1 MKKRI
6 YIYELDCY
14 KVASEE
20 QIQRMRISPERY
32 FNLEGLPSE
41 ELAEK
46 LEEFIWE
53 RGKMLAP
60 SSMASEVTYYNNIRE
75 FLIDRKI
82 QSLDAREEEK
92 ITKLKALELF
102 DSKKINDF
110 EVGTFKGL
118 SQIHRYLFE
127 DVYSFAGE
135 IRKVNIAKGNFR
147 FASVLYLEDI
157 LKKIDNMPHD
167 NFDNIISKYVEMNV
181 AHPFREGNGRSAR
194 IWLDMILKNNLNKVV
209 DWSKINKEDYLL
221 AMERSPI
228 KDTEIKLLL
237 QSALTDQ
244 INNRQVFMK
253 GIDASYEYEGYST
266 YKMEELANI

>member
-6 YIYELDCY
+6 YIYELDCC

-92 ITKLKALELF
+92 IIRMLRMDAGTRICFIKQ
-102 DSKKINDF
+102 KI
-110 EVGTFKGL
+110 
-118 SQIHRYLFE
+118 
-127 DVYSFAGE
+127 
-135 IRKVNIAKGNFR
+135 
-147 FASVLYLEDI
+147 
-157 LKKIDNMPHD
+157 
-167 NFDNIISKYVEMNV
+167 
-181 AHPFREGNGRSAR
+181 SAC
-194 IWLDMILKNNLNKVV
+194 I
-209 DWSKINKEDYLL
+209 
-221 AMERSPI
+221 
-228 KDTEIKLLL
+228 
-237 QSALTDQ
+237 
-244 INNRQVFMK
+244 
-253 GIDASYEYEGYST
+253 
-266 YKMEELANI
+266 